1 MAEFSQQDLF
11 NAILNYEKANDPENA
26 QKVREILMREYP
38 NSMDDI
44 KVAQPVLT
52 EDEKLAQAT
61 AADQARTTENQDI
74 LANSKGNVGGVP
86 LKAGLNSF
94 SSGYMLVG
102 ERLDEMVGE
111 VHGEEAME
119 YHRRLQEAFS
129 EEYPKTNMA
138 LRMAGG
144 ITSTIP
150 MGAYAG
156 TAKLYKWLQTLPWWG
171 KYGGGMGAGGLFGM
185 TEGFVSGGGIQ
196 GEGET
201 GGAQTRFE
209 NAMDMSIS
217 GGFWG
222 ALGAGAGHAL
232 TDVGAKAWVSIKDGL
247 KNNTI
252 PEIKELFDLKSGKT
266 AEIIKT
272 YVQDSSLSFGELME
286 RLRLG
291 GRDAQIPD
299 ADDAMAKLL
308 DIITIHGGEGASIVV
323 NSVKDRAK
331 DQLKGVD
338 NVLDKKLGKLEV
350 DPTTGVKKDAVDMA
364 ESIAIR
370 TAPKRTKAYKAAY
383 GQKINYNAPDGQN
396 VLAVLN
402 RIDPKIMQQAMSKAN
417 ARLRFDGE
425 DLGQSGFEIGAD
437 GILKM
442 VNNPN
447 MLQLD
452 YLKRALGELAYGTGD
467 VMKSGRF
474 VQTPDAELYSK
485 MYTALNKALRGVN
498 KPKKGYSAYENATRL
513 GQDKIQRQNAIELG
527 QQMLNPNVNSRT
539 ITRAMKD
546 AGDAE
551 KAMAKFGF
559 RSKINETLDNV
570 KRTINSPNIDEN
582 QVRKLLDSMS
592 TNNVKNKLF
601 ALLPKKD
608 ANAILKQMET
618 ARVALELKAS
628 VAKGSQT
635 AERVIGANRV
645 DSIIKGIPD
654 AMGEIA
660 PLRTGQLIAQNVLKS
675 KALSQGRKDLIMK
688 ELANAMLGSKG
699 KAARDNFK
707 VLYKAVKDG
716 QATDQQILEI
726 AQFIAGKITVAPVNA
741 TMNVMEDTETD
752 ANIMLG
758 ISNFMQR

>member
-1 MAEFSQQDLF
+1 MEEFSQQDLF
-11 NAILNYEKANDPENA
+11 NAILNYEKVGDTENA

-38 NSMDDI
+38 NSMDEI

-52 EDEKLAQAT
+52 EEEKLAQAVE
-61 AADQARTTENQDI
+61 ADEARTAENKEV
-74 LANSKGNVGGVP
+74 LAQSKHLGNIP
-86 LKAGLNSF
+86 IQAGLTSF
-94 SSGYMLVG
+94 SSGYMFTG
-102 ERLDEMVGE
+102 EHLDEQIGAI
-111 VHGEEAME
+111 HGEEAME
-119 YHRRLQEAFS
+119 YTRRMQEAFA

-156 TAKLYKWLQTLPWWG
+156 TAKLYKWLQGLPNLY
-171 KYGGGMGAGGLFGM
+171 KYGGGMGAGGLFGAV
-185 TEGFVSGGGIQ
+185 EGFTSGTGIQ
-196 GEGET
+196 GADET
-201 GGAQTRFE
+201 GGAQNRGQ
-209 NAMDMSIS
+209 NAMEMGIS
-217 GGFWG
+217 GGLWG
-222 ALGAGAGHAL
+222 TLGAGAGHAL
-232 TDVGAKAWVSIKDGL
+232 TDIGAKAWVSIKDGL
-247 KNNTI
+247 KNNTVK
-252 PEIKELFDLKSGKT
+252 EIKELFDLQSGKT

-272 YVQDSSLSFGELME
+272 YVQDSSLSFGQLME

-323 NSVKDRAK
+323 NSVKDRANK
-331 DQLKGVD
+331 QLAGVERKLDQ
-338 NVLDKKLGKLEV
+338 KLGALEV
-350 DPTTGVKKDAVDMA
+350 DPTTGLKMDATDMA
-364 ESIAIR
+364 QVVAKN
-370 TAPKRTKAYKAAY
+370 TAPTRTKAYKKAY
-383 GQKINYNAPDGQN
+383 SQKINYNAPDGQA
-396 VLAVLN
+396 VLEALN

-425 DLGQSGFEIGAD
+425 DLGQSGFELGED
-437 GILKM
+437 GLLKM

-452 YLKRALGELAYGTGD
+452 YIKRALGELAYGTGD
-467 VMKSGRF
+467 VMKNGRF
-474 VQTPDAELYSK
+474 VQTPEAQLYSQ
-485 MYTALNKALRGVN
+485 MYTLLNKTLKNVN
-498 KPKKGYSAYENATRL
+498 KPKKGDSAYETATKL

-527 QQMLNPNVNSRT
+527 QQMLNPNVNART
-539 ITRAMKD
+539 ISRAMQD

-551 KAMAKFGF
+551 KAMARFGF
-559 RSKINETLDNV
+559 RSKIDETLANV
-570 KRTINSPNIDEN
+570 KRTINSPEIDTN
-582 QVRKLLDSMS
+582 QVKKLLESMS
-592 TNNVKNKLF
+592 TDNVLNKLNV
-601 ALLPKKD
+601 LLPKKD
-608 ANAILKQMET
+608 AKQIAKQLET
-618 ARVALELKAS
+618 ARIALELKAS

-635 AERVIGANRV
+635 AERVLGANRV

-675 KALSQGRKDLIMK
+675 KALSDSRKDLIMK

-699 KAARDNFK
+699 MAARK
-707 VLYKAVKDG
+707 KYELLYKAVKKG